1 MQAVIN
7 HSAHC
12 IRKGSQFIPVTVHL
26 LHHNNKEGNTNI
38 SGLQY
43 VHAMVAGSSSM
54 VFTHVV
60 LANNKRRLKRS
71 GSSDI
76 AHAV

>member
-1 MQAVIN
+1 
-7 HSAHC
+7 
-12 IRKGSQFIPVTVHL
+12 
-26 LHHNNKEGNTNI
+26 
-38 SGLQY
+38 
-43 VHAMVAGSSSM
+43 M